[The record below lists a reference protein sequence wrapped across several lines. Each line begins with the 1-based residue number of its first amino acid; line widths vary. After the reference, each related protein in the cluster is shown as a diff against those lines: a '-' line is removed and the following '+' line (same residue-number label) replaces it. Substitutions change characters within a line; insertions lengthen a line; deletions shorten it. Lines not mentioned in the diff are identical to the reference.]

1 MHSPDTRVQIFY
13 QYLKISSGK
22 CIFVTQ
28 LTLLVEAPCCKDCE
42 EETPFHVE
50 TVAQRLKCP
59 FIVVTKAAADSRV
72 SVRSSDVFSP
82 DCRQFQPFLPY
93 FAQFRGHS
101 SHILRCFGNL
111 NHFSHIS
118 HNFNHFCEIQN
129 RFRRSLLLTPL
140 RVSLSLIHRQLVK
153 SIERAEDKH
162 LSPFS

>member
-82 DCRQFQPFLPY
+82 DCRQFQQFLPY
-93 FAQFRGHS
+93 FAQFQPFLPDLKPLQKKFA
-101 SHILRCFGNL
+101 SHASPRLFEL
-111 NHFSHIS
+111 NSQTARKVDRES
-118 HNFNHFCEIQN
+118 
-129 RFRRSLLLTPL
+129 RR
-140 RVSLSLIHRQLVK
+140 
-153 SIERAEDKH
+153 
-162 LSPFS
+162 